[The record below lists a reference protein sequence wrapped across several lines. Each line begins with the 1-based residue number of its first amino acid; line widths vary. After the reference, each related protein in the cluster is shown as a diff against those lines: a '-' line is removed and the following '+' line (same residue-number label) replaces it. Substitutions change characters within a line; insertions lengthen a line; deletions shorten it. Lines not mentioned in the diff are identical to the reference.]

1 MSAPYIIKGKTGD
14 WELVIGLEVHCQIDS
29 NSKLFSGSPVQFGS
43 ETNQNV
49 SFVDAGMPGMLPVIN
64 AKCIEQAV
72 RTGLG
77 INAHIH
83 LNSVFDRKNYFYA
96 DLPQGYQI
104 SQYLDP
110 IVGKGSI
117 TIDLAGG
124 VTREIGVTRLHL
136 EQDAGKSLHEHSP
149 KYSFIDLNRSGVA
162 LMEIVSEPDMRT
174 PEEAGAYLKKLRT
187 IVQYLGTCDGD
198 MDKGNMRCD
207 ANVSVRR
214 VGVSEF
220 GTRCEIK
227 NVNSV
232 KFVMKAIEFEAQRQV
247 DILEAGGIIVQETRL
262 FDSTTG
268 ETRTMRSKE
277 NAHDYRYFPDPDLL
291 PLVLTQKFV
300 DDIRAT
306 MPELPDEKKARYI
319 KEYGLSAYDAGVLV
333 AEKAT
338 TEYFEK
344 LSAKHDAK
352 LVSNWMTVE
361 LFARLNKLGVDIE
374 NSPISAEQLGGLIT
388 LIEDNTISGKI
399 AKTVFEKMFETGKA
413 AKLIV
418 EEEGLVQ
425 VTDTGAIE
433 KAIDEVIAANPDKLA
448 EYKSGKDKLFGFFVG
463 QVMKATGGKANPAM
477 LNDLLKNK
485 LS

>member
-1 MSAPYIIKGKTGD
+1 MGTPYRVKGNTGD
-14 WELVIGLEVHCQIDS
+14 WEVVIGLEVHAQITS
-29 NSKLFSGSPVQFGS
+29 ESKLFSGAAVGFGA

-64 AKCIEQAV
+64 EKCIEQAV

-77 INAHIH
+77 LGAQIN
-83 LNSVFDRKNYFYA
+83 LTSVFDRKNYFYA

-104 SQYLDP
+104 SQFLDP
-110 IVGKGSI
+110 IVGKGELI
-117 TIDLAGG
+117 IDLAGG
-124 VTREIGVTRLHL
+124 EQRTIGVTRLHL

-149 KYSFIDLNRSGVA
+149 KFTFIDLNRSGVA
-162 LMEIVSEPDMRT
+162 LMEIVSEPDMRS

-198 MDKGNMRCD
+198 MDKGNLRCD
-207 ANVSVRR
+207 ANISVRKP
-214 VGVSEF
+214 GAEL

-247 DILEAGGIIVQETRL
+247 EIIEAGGVIEQETRL
-262 FDSTTG
+262 FDATTG

-291 PLVLTQKFV
+291 PLIFTQEYV
-300 DDIRAT
+300 DAIRAT
-306 MPELPDEKKARYI
+306 LPELPDQKRARYVADL
-319 KEYGLSAYDAGVLV
+319 GLSPYDAGVLV

-338 TEYFEK
+338 TEYFER
-344 LSAKHDAK
+344 LSATHDPK
-352 LVSNWMTVE
+352 LVSNWMTGE
-361 LFARLNKLGVDIE
+361 LFGRLNKLGVDIE
-374 NSPISAEQLGGLIT
+374 QSPISSEQLGGLLA

-399 AKTVFEKMFETGKA
+399 AKTVFEQMCETGKP
-413 AKLIV
+413 AKQIV
-418 EEEGLVQ
+418 ADEGLVQ
-425 VTDTGAIE
+425 VTDTGAIDA
-433 KAIDEVIAANPDKLA
+433 AIDAVMAENADKLA
-448 EYKSGKDKLFGFFVG
+448 EYRSGKDKLFGFFVG

-477 LNDLLKNK
+477 LNDLLKKK